1 METAITTIGTIT
13 EQLSPN
19 TYRVALPN
27 GKIVFGHLSKELN
40 QDPKGPP
47 PFALKSRVHL
57 ELTPFDFE
65 KARIT
70 ALAKD

>member
-1 METAITTIGTIT
+1 MEAAITTIGTIT

-19 TYRVALPN
+19 SYKVSLPN

-40 QDPKGPP
+40 KLDNPP
-47 PFALKSRVHL
+47 QFPLETKVHL
-57 ELTPFDFE
+57 ELTPYDFE

-70 ALAKD
+70 KAA